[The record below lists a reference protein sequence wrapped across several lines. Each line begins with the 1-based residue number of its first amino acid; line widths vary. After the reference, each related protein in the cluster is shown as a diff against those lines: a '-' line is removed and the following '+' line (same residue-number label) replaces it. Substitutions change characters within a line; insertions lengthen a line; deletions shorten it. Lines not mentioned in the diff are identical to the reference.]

1 MDLLYFSKFQKLIDQ
16 IKILEEKTG
25 LNDIKTSYSNLET
38 LYEIINKMKEI
49 PDYIFPNFSN
59 SKKEFLNKIDENL
72 IKKNIDIIINES
84 SKSIKK
90 LLEKEDNEDQL
101 KSVVLDIQKSPF
113 YEEYKDNFKIKEMEI
128 NLIMIE
134 SETEK
139 DLYNTIE
146 KLIEMD
152 KKVFYRELKGLIKD
166 FIDQCEESIIIK
178 EKREIHELIIQ
189 ENFEKVFEKYE
200 KLFKDLP
207 NKFNYIYKEYK
218 CY

>member
-1 MDLLYFSKFQKLIDQ
+1 MDLLYFSKFQKLIAQ

-49 PDYIFPNFSN
+49 PDYIFPNFGN

-101 KSVVLDIQKSPF
+101 KSVLLDIQKSPF

-134 SETEK
+134 SETDK
-139 DLYNTIE
+139 DL
-146 KLIEMD
+146 LI
-152 KKVFYRELKGLIKD
+152 L
-166 FIDQCEESIIIK
+166 
-178 EKREIHELIIQ
+178 
-189 ENFEKVFEKYE
+189 
-200 KLFKDLP
+200 
-207 NKFNYIYKEYK
+207 
-218 CY
+218 